1 MSPREPGDIRGRQGL
16 AANPVLV
23 GSVTLLVVLV
33 AIFLSYNANSGLPF
47 VPTYKLEARLPNAA
61 NLVPGNEVRIGGARV
76 GVVSDVTAVRGV
88 GGKGVAQIDM
98 KLDNDLDPLP
108 IDSTFVVR
116 PVSALGLKYVAL
128 TPGRSRVGYA
138 EGATVPVTQARPA
151 PVELDQVLDMFDTR
165 TRRGVQLSLQGFGT
179 GLAGRGLDLNDAIVS
194 LRPLVTNVAPV
205 MANLADPRTRLERL
219 FPALAATAAEVAPVA
234 ETQAALFAN
243 LDTTFAALA
252 SVARPFIQETIS
264 EAPRTLAVGTAE
276 FPRQRP
282 FVRNSTALLRELRP
296 GIRTLPSSA
305 PVLADALLIGT
316 RTLPKTPPLN
326 RQLASVFDALAEFA
340 DDPLVPLGVRRLRD
354 TTRVLKPTVA
364 FLTPA
369 QTVCNYPTL
378 WFRNISSLL
387 SEGDSNGTWQR
398 FIIVAT
404 PVGPN
409 SEGFPSSAPAN
420 GPGIDN
426 HLHSNPYPNTA
437 APGQTRECEAGNED
451 YSVGRTTI
459 GNLPGN
465 QGTRTSGQSG
475 SSLATSGGE
484 AP

>member
-1 MSPREPGDIRGRQGL
+1 VTDRRRQGL

-23 GSVTLLVVLV
+23 GAVTLLVVLV
-33 AIFLSYNANSGLPF
+33 AVFLSYNANSGLPF
-47 VPTYKLEARLPNAA
+47 VPTYELQARMPNAA
-61 NLVPGNEVRIGGARV
+61 NLVPGNEVRVGGVRV
-76 GVVSDVTAVRGV
+76 GLVDEVEAVRGP
-88 GGKGVAQIDM
+88 GGRSVAELRL
-98 KLDNDLDPLP
+98 KLEDDLDPLP

-128 TPGRSRVGYA
+128 TPGRSRAGFA
-138 EGATVPVTQARPA
+138 EGATVPIDRARPT
-151 PVELDQVLDMFDTR
+151 PVEIDEVFNMFDGR
-165 TRRGVQLSLQGFGT
+165 TRRGIQLSLQGFGS
-179 GLAGRGLDLNDAIVS
+179 GFAGRGDDLNEAISS
-194 LRPLVTNVAPV
+194 LRPLVTDLAPV
-205 MANLADPRTRLERL
+205 MANLADPRTRLDRL
-219 FPALAATAAEVAPVA
+219 FRALGATAAEVAPVA

-252 SVARPFIQETIS
+252 GVARPFIQETIS
-264 EAPRTLAVGTAE
+264 EAPRTFAVGTAE

-282 FVRNSTALLRELRP
+282 FVRNSAALFRELRP
-296 GIRTLPSSA
+296 GFRTLPASA
-305 PVLADALLIGT
+305 PVLAEALTVGT
-316 RTLPKTPPLN
+316 RTLPRTPPLN
-326 RQLASVFDALAEFA
+326 RRLASVFDSLAEFA
-340 DDPLVPLGVRRLRD
+340 DDPLVPLGVRRLGD
-354 TTRVLKPTVA
+354 TARVLRPTVA

-369 QTVCNYPTL
+369 QAVCNYPTL
-378 WFRNISSLL
+378 WFRNVSSLL

-420 GPGIDN
+420 GPGVDN

-437 APGQTRECEAGNED
+437 APGQPRECEAGNED
-451 YSVGRTTI
+451 YAVGRTTI

-465 QGTRTSGQSG
+465 QGTETGGQDG
-475 SSLATSGGE
+475 PSLSAAGGG

>member
-1 MSPREPGDIRGRQGL
+1 VNQRRRQGL
-16 AANPVLV
+16 SANPVLV

-33 AIFLSYNANSGLPF
+33 AVFLSYNANSGLPF
-47 VPTYKLEARLPNAA
+47 VPTYQLEARLPNAA
-61 NLVPGNEVRIGGARV
+61 NLVRGNEVRIGGARV
-76 GVVSDVTAVRGV
+76 GVVTDVSAVRGAD
-88 GGKGVAQIDM
+88 GKSVAEIEM
-98 KLDNDLDPLP
+98 KLDDDLDPLP

-116 PVSALGLKYVAL
+116 SISALGLKYVAL
-128 TPGRSRVGYA
+128 TPGSSGAGYA
-138 EGATVPVTQARPA
+138 EGAVVPVTQAQPT
-151 PVELDQVLDMFDTR
+151 PVEIDEVFNMFDTR
-165 TRRGVQLSLQGFGT
+165 TRRGIQLSLQGFGT
-179 GLAGRGLDLNDAIVS
+179 GLASRGGDLNEAIAS
-194 LRPLVTNVAPV
+194 LRPLVTDLEPV
-205 MANLADPRTRLERL
+205 MANLADPRTRLDRL
-219 FPALAATAAEVAPVA
+219 FRALGATAAEVAPVA

-252 SVARPFIQETIS
+252 GVAPFLQETIS
-264 EAPRTLAVGTAE
+264 EAPRTFAVGTTE

-282 FVRNSTALLRELRP
+282 FVRNSAALLRELRP

-305 PVLADALLIGT
+305 PVLSDALGIGI
-316 RTLPKTPPLN
+316 RTLPKTSPLN
-326 RQLASVFDALAEFA
+326 RQLANVFDSLAEFA

-369 QTVCNYPTL
+369 QTVCNYATL

-387 SEGDSNGTWQR
+387 SEGDRNGTWQR

-420 GPGIDN
+420 GPGVDN

-437 APGQTRECEAGNED
+437 APGQPRECEAGNED
-451 YSVGRTTI
+451 YAVGKTTI

-465 QGTRTSGQSG
+465 QGTQTSGQSG
-475 SSLATSGGE
+475 ASAAASGGE
-484 AP
+484 AR

>member
-1 MSPREPGDIRGRQGL
+1 MSPRRRQGL
-16 AANPVLV
+16 SANPVLV

-33 AIFLSYNANSGLPF
+33 AVFLSYNANSGLPF
-47 VPTYKLEARLPNAA
+47 VPTYDLQARLPNAA

-76 GVVSDVTAVRGV
+76 GVVTDVTAVRGA
-88 GGKGVAQIDM
+88 GGRPQARVEM
-98 KLDNDLDPLP
+98 KLEDDLDPLP

-116 PVSALGLKYVAL
+116 SVSALGLKYVAL
-128 TPGRSRVGYA
+128 TPGRSRAGFA
-138 EGATVPVTQARPA
+138 EGATVPVTQAQPT
-151 PVELDQVLDMFDTR
+151 PVEIDEVLNMFDTR
-165 TRRGVQLSLQGFGT
+165 TRRGIQLSLQGFGT
-179 GLAGRGLDLNDAIVS
+179 GLAGRGDDLNSAIAS
-194 LRPLVTNVAPV
+194 LRPLVTDVEPV
-205 MANLADPRTRLERL
+205 MANLAAPRTRLDRL

-234 ETQAALFAN
+234 ATQAELFAN

-252 SVARPFIQETIS
+252 GIARPFIQETIS
-264 EAPRTLAVGTAE
+264 EAPPTLAVGTAD

-296 GIRTLPSSA
+296 GFRTLPSSA
-305 PVLADALLIGT
+305 PVLADALRIGT
-316 RTLPKTPPLN
+316 RTLPRTPPLN
-326 RQLASVFDALAEFA
+326 RQLASVFDSLAEFA
-340 DDPLVPLGVRRLRD
+340 EDPLVPLGVRRLRD

-409 SEGFPSSAPAN
+409 SEGFPASAPAN
-420 GPGIDN
+420 GPGVDN

-437 APGQTRECEAGNED
+437 APGQPRECEAGNED
-451 YSVGRTTI
+451 YRVGRTTI

-465 QGTRTSGQSG
+465 QGTRTSGQVGAS
-475 SSLATSGGE
+475 ANGGE
-484 AP
+484 GR